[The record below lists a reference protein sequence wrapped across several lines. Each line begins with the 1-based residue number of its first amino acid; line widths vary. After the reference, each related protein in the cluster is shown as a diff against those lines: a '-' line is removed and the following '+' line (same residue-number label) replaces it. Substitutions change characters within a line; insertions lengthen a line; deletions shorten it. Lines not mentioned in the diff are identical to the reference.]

1 MKMTNENLEDIFDEV
16 KVEENRE
23 FIKCDKKDCP
33 NYGKNP
39 LCYFHIYY
47 NCYLYD
53 REHKSL

>member
-1 MKMTNENLEDIFDEV
+1 MTNENLEDLFDEV

-47 NCYLYD
+47 NCYLYMID
-53 REHKSL
+53 RVKF